1 VSPVFSVVVTWYKV
15 VAPVAPELKLR
26 VRWSREY
33 SLQVRIVRR
42 VNLITTWRERTYI
55 TEERNKY
62 TSYLSLKN
70 KKHTHTK
77 THLPVNYGGRN
88 AYKSIFI
95 YWVKFRKSACPTTET
110 HISKSLSTCLL
121 CDKLPVKAV
130 KTQSIIFETF
140 SSYSI

>member
-1 VSPVFSVVVTWYKV
+1 VN
-15 VAPVAPELKLR
+15 APILQRRGISTLLI
-26 VRWSREY
+26 
-33 SLQVRIVRR
+33 SLSK
-42 VNLITTWRERTYI
+42 TKT
-55 TEERNKY
+55 NKQ
-62 TSYLSLKN
+62 
-70 KKHTHTK
+70 KKKPHTK

-95 YWVKFRKSACPTTET
+95 YCVKFRKSACPTTEP